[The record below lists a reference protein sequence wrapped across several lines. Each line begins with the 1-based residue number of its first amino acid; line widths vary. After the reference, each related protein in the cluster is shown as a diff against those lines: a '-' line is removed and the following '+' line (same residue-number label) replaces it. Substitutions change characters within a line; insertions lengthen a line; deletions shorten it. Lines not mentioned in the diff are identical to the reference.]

1 MVLLSKVDKK
11 LTLLSI
17 IQSISKTYTLHHAA
31 FHYGVCRCDNGL
43 TMTCTLHHAVLQAS
57 SFQKL
62 GSTDDMYIYAM
73 EWMASSCELEK

>member
-1 MVLLSKVDKK
+1 
-11 LTLLSI
+11 
-17 IQSISKTYTLHHAA
+17 
-31 FHYGVCRCDNGL
+31 
-43 TMTCTLHHAVLQAS
+43 MTCTLHHAVLQAS